1 MNLFE
6 SSLKLKGFPI
16 AKAKRDLKAIRQIPE
31 NEFKNYVET
40 KREAIV
46 KYHLKNTAFYRKLV
60 GTSQPK
66 WEDLPIM
73 TKSILQQPLENRLSN
88 KFNKNSIYVNKTSG
102 SSGTPFIFGKDK
114 YCHALSWAKFIECYG
129 LYGIDLNASL
139 QARFYGIPLD
149 SKAFFKER
157 FKDFLGRRYRFP
169 IFDLSD
175 EKLEE
180 ILNHFQRKKFDYI
193 NGYTSVIVLFAK
205 FLQRKN
211 LILKKE
217 CPTLKCCIVTSE
229 MLFEDDKKLLEK
241 VLNIPVINE
250 YGASECG
257 LIAFTDKQHNFL
269 VNSDDLFV
277 EILDEKANP
286 VPNGKAGRIVI
297 TSLYNK
303 AHPIIRY
310 DIGDVGVLNKNS
322 TYKQPILEKLLGRTN
337 DFAKLPSGKVVPAL
351 TFYYITKTVITNN
364 GNVKEFIIEQIKLN
378 TFKIKYV
385 ASDELSAKDKEGVK
399 RAIAEYLEKNLI
411 VDFERLSQ
419 LERSPSGKLKQFI
432 PLKLN

>member
-6 SSLKLKGFPI
+6 NTLKLNGFPI
-16 AKAKRDLKAIRQIPE
+16 SKAKSLLKEIQQIPE
-31 NEFKNYVET
+31 NEFINYVET

-46 KYHLKNTAFYRKLV
+46 KYHLKNTPFYRNLV
-60 GTSQPK
+60 GVSHPN
-66 WEDLPIM
+66 WENLPVM
-73 TKSILQQPLENRLSN
+73 SKSLLQQPLDYRLSN
-88 KFNKNSIYVNKTSG
+88 KFKKKPIYINKTSG

-129 LYGIDLNASL
+129 QFGIDLNTSF

-149 SKAFFKER
+149 SKAYFKER
-157 FKDFLGRRYRFP
+157 FKDFLGRRFRFP

-193 NGYTSVIVLFAK
+193 NGYTSAIVLFAK
-205 FLQRKN
+205 YLQRNN
-211 LILKKE
+211 LILKEE

-229 MLFEDDKKLLEK
+229 MLFEDDKELLEK

-257 LIAFTDKQHNFL
+257 LIAFTDKQNNFL

-277 EILDEKANP
+277 ELLDENANP

-322 TYKQPILEKLLGRTN
+322 TYKQPILEKLIGRTN
-337 DFAKLPSGKVVPAL
+337 DFAKLPSGKIVPAL
-351 TFYYITKTVITNN
+351 TFYYVTKTVITND
-364 GNVKEFIIEQIKLN
+364 GSVKEFIIEQIKLN

-385 ASDELSAKDKEGVK
+385 ANTELTANEKESVK
-399 RAIAEYLEKNLI
+399 RAIAEYLEDNLTVI
-411 VDFERLSQ
+411 FERLLK